1 MKSNLA
7 KHIAVAL
14 MLLVSIGVRA
24 ESDINNHI
32 DFDDNYIV
40 VEFCPLCNAEGQ
52 FKVVL
57 SNSSNIPLLVEPTL
71 FRSELFDP
79 SNFGLK
85 IRQTSSSKRI
95 KMKAVPP
102 PVDLPVDWYKLGVGE
117 AVEHIIDLRT
127 MTEGVLAADSSYT
140 IVISK
145 MIKPIKPEGEVVYID
160 LFTNKQ
166 LKQFTVNPECFQ

>member
-1 MKSNLA
+1 MGSSLA
-7 KHIAVAL
+7 KLIAVVL
-14 MLLVSIGVRA
+14 MLLASIGVRA
-24 ESDINNHI
+24 ENDINNHI
-32 DFDDNYIV
+32 DFDDNYIKA
-40 VEFCPLCNAEGQ
+40 EFSPLCNAEGQ
-52 FKVVL
+52 FKLVL
-57 SNSSNIPLLVEPTL
+57 ANSSNIPLLVEPTF

-102 PVDLPVDWYKLGVGE
+102 QVDLPVDWYKLGVGG

-127 MTEGVLAADSSYT
+127 MTEGVLATDSSYT
-140 IVISK
+140 LVISK
-145 MIKPIKPEGEVVYID
+145 MIKAIKPEGEVVYVD

-166 LKQFTVNPECFQ
+166 LEQFTVKPECFQ